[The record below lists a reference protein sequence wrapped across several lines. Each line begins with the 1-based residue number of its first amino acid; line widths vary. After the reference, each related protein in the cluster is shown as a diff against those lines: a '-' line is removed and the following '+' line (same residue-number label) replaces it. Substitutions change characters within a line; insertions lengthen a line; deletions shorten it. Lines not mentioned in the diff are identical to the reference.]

1 MGAIA
6 LAVRSDRELDIV
18 TLRGVESNVD
28 GPLATLASLPAGF
41 GDCYLLSASVD
52 CASIAT
58 LMTDP
63 EQNGPMTYLGI
74 SNQVQDILDSS
85 RWTRKDAALQVTYEL
100 EVPRL
105 WKDGEVFGVEA
116 AEVDTNAVPTVDV
129 IVLVRVLRRRNVGSR
144 PGTRP
149 WTIFTS

>member
-1 MGAIA
+1 MGAIT
-6 LAVRSDRELDIV
+6 LAIRSEREQDIV

-58 LMTDP
+58 LMASP

-74 SNQVQDILDSS
+74 SNAVQDVLDAS
-85 RWTRKDAALQVTYEL
+85 RWTRKDAALQVSFEL
-100 EVPRL
+100 EEPRL
-105 WKDGEVFGVEA
+105 WREGEVFGVEA
-116 AEVDTNAVPTVDV
+116 AEVDTNVAPTVDV
-129 IVLVRVLRRRNVGSR
+129 IVLCRVRRRRNIGSAVR
-144 PGTRP
+144 RGRAPLAL
-149 WTIFTS
+149 

>member
-1 MGAIA
+1 MGAIT
-6 LAVRSDRELDIV
+6 LAIRSEREQDIV

-28 GPLATLASLPAGF
+28 GPLATLATLPAGF

-63 EQNGPMTYLGI
+63 EQNGPMTYFGI
-74 SNQVQDILDSS
+74 SNAVQDILDSS

-100 EVPRL
+100 EEPRL
-105 WKDGEVFGVEA
+105 WREGEVFGVEA

-129 IVLVRVLRRRNVGSR
+129 IVLVRVRRRRNIGGTPGRRGR
-144 PGTRP
+144 PP
-149 WTIFTS
+149 LAL